1 MIIKCPQCHEEIEVE
16 EEWAGRKAQCPYCE
30 TKFMIQR
37 SGESD
42 VPLSEWSYEDLA
54 QTIKTIADE
63 LKTGV
68 ASSRLTELKGDI
80 AEIGAESKNRLLRA
94 EQQAEE
100 RMKGNIPVV
109 LRFLFPLLKKFRKK
123 TTDEVRYGNLEK
135 ETAALHG
142 KWMNAKL
149 RADEVAEEIA
159 AETWARKKNA
169 VIDAAVK
176 VLVRWVRNAG
186 LPVVDCPHFDRQAGE
201 IVHYV
206 GKNAECSIP
215 RSNEDESAGKGT
227 LIVTN
232 KRIVFT
238 GDSHRQ
244 QYRVANLR
252 DFEPSWCA
260 SGEAGQIEI
269 STSDRR
275 REKYRLID
283 SWECSFIIMYLF
295 SEDFRGR
302 IIDADEEG
310 AFQYVRGKI
319 QKYTAGHYAIMCI
332 DKYNL
337 LPGDFVGLMKYLGSL
352 DARPGVMRP
361 EYDPSCYKYA
371 PLWKRMCA
379 EHRFLRKHE
388 AWLGEYFGFAKII

>member
-37 SGESD
+37 PGESD

-123 TTDEVRYGNLEK
+123 TTDEVRYENLGK
-135 ETAALHG
+135 EVGVLQG
-142 KWMNAKL
+142 KWKNAKL
-149 RADEVAEEIA
+149 REAELAEEIA
-159 AETWARKKNA
+159 AEEWARKKNA
-169 VIDAAVK
+169 EIDAVVR

-186 LPVVDCPHFDRQAGE
+186 LPIVDCPHFDRQAGE
-201 IVHYV
+201 TVHYV
-206 GKNAECSIP
+206 GKNVECSIP
-215 RSNEDESAGKGT
+215 HSNGDERVGNGT

-238 GDSHRQ
+238 GESHRQ
-244 QYRVANLR
+244 QYRIANLR
-252 DFEPSWCA
+252 DFEPSWRA
-260 SGEAGQIEI
+260 SGDDGQIQI

-275 REKYRLID
+275 REKYRLIN

-295 SEDFRGR
+295 SEDFRSR
-302 IIDADEEG
+302 IIDAGEEES
-310 AFQYVRGKI
+310 FQCVRGKI
-319 QKYTAGHYAIMCI
+319 HRYVIGDYAIMCI
-332 DKYNL
+332 EGYK
-337 LPGDFVGLMKYLGSL
+337 LPFEDHWGLMRYLGSL
-352 DARPGVMRP
+352 GAHPGQMRP
-361 EYDPSCYKYA
+361 EYDRSCYKYA
-371 PLWKRMCA
+371 SLWKRMCA
-379 EHRFLRKHE
+379 EHRFLRRQE
-388 AWLGEYFGFAKII
+388 AWLSRCYGVPI